1 MQSMKKKILAVE
13 SEGFG
18 GNAESNYLE
27 VGELGDNTTS
37 WDVSVFVNTIS
48 SEILADFEDSDEICY
63 EVAHKQCNST

>member
-1 MQSMKKKILAVE
+1 MKKKILAVE

-48 SEILADFEDSDEICY
+48 SEILL
-63 EVAHKQCNST
+63 QCNST